1 MIKAIVYTSKTGTT
15 EWYAERI
22 GTEKNLPVL
31 TLKEAEKKLEK
42 GSGIIYLG
50 CIRADIISGLDKT
63 KALFSPLLIIG
74 VGMTKSGERTREV
87 LKANNLDSSATLFTL
102 QGGYVPSRLKGI
114 EKLILSSVVKQEI
127 KNLERKEKRTKEDEE
142 MLSLLKNGGV
152 IRDQEKLNEIMSA
165 LDEMEKRQ

>member
-50 CIRADIISGLDKT
+50 CIRADIISGLDKA
-63 KALFSPLLIIG
+63 KALFHLPSS
-74 VGMTKSGERTREV
+74 SGW
-87 LKANNLDSSATLFTL
+87 A
-102 QGGYVPSRLKGI
+102 
-114 EKLILSSVVKQEI
+114 
-127 KNLERKEKRTKEDEE
+127 
-142 MLSLLKNGGV
+142 
-152 IRDQEKLNEIMSA
+152 
-165 LDEMEKRQ
+165 

>member
-50 CIRADIISGLDKT
+50 CIRADIISGLDK
-63 KALFSPLLIIG
+63 SPF
-74 VGMTKSGERTREV
+74 
-87 LKANNLDSSATLFTL
+87 FTFHHRR
-102 QGGYVPSRLKGI
+102 GGHDKKRRKDKGSIEGKQPRFLRHSFYPPRRICSFPSQRH
-114 EKLILSSVVKQEI
+114 
-127 KNLERKEKRTKEDEE
+127 
-142 MLSLLKNGGV
+142 
-152 IRDQEKLNEIMSA
+152 
-165 LDEMEKRQ
+165 